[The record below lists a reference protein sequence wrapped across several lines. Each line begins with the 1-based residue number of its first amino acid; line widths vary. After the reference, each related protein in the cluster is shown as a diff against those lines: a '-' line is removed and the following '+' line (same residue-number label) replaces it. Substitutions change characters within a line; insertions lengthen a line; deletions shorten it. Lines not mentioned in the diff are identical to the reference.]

1 MPKKIIGIFT
11 NFRPPPL
18 RQNLK
23 FTKKIAL
30 LGERIAQSERTFAG
44 PKWTDVHQCEGKRSA
59 KVGGGQFQFFRKFIF
74 GRSGAHFEWK
84 FEDGTNSKPF
94 HFSFFWLC
102 HRKNLWWK
110 GGGSKHILRR
120 DFFKNFNLARG
131 ESKPWKIRFY
141 IFLERI
147 DVTETKFTTVTS

>member
-94 HFSFFWLC
+94 RFSGFATAKICDERGEGQNIFCDAIFSKISIWREGRANLEKFAFTFFW
-102 HRKNLWWK
+102 K
-110 GGGSKHILRR
+110 
-120 DFFKNFNLARG
+120 
-131 ESKPWKIRFY
+131 E
-141 IFLERI
+141 
-147 DVTETKFTTVTS
+147 